1 MRLRTRR
8 KAGSLIMLFFVLT
21 MFVISSCVLHISAEA
36 FPRLYIK
43 TDKDEYLL
51 GEVVKIHVFLD
62 GSGVRCL
69 CYKHSWLVEVRNAAN
84 GTFIKKWE
92 WEALAREKTFMENKL
107 EWLPKKPGTYH
118 IIVRLKEHNQSA
130 TKTVRVIELPH
141 NHVTGTTTITMIKV
155 TTVTQK
161 ITITKERA
169 IIDVTSILY
178 LSILIALLVIAI
190 VESIILLKRLK
201 PG

>member
-1 MRLRTRR
+1 
-8 KAGSLIMLFFVLT
+8 MLFFVLT

-43 TDKDEYLL
+43 TDKDKYLL

-62 GSGVRCL
+62 GSGIRCL

-84 GTFIKKWE
+84 GTLIKKWE

-107 EWLPKKPGTYH
+107 EWLPKKAGTYH

-130 TKTVRVIELPH
+130 TKTVRVMELPH
-141 NHVTGTTTITMIKV
+141 NHVTETTTITMIKV

-161 ITITKERA
+161 ITVTKERA
-169 IIDVTSILY
+169 IIDITSILY

-190 VESIILLKRLK
+190 VESIILLKRL
-201 PG
+201 

>member
-8 KAGSLIMLFFVLT
+8 KAGSLIMLFFVLI

-43 TDKDEYLL
+43 TDKDKYLS

-62 GSGVRCL
+62 GSGIRCL

-84 GTFIKKWE
+84 GTLIKKWE

-107 EWLPKKPGTYH
+107 EWSPKKPGTYH

-130 TKTVRVIELPH
+130 TKTVRVMELPH
-141 NHVTGTTTITMIKV
+141 NHVTETTTITMIKV

>member
-1 MRLRTRR
+1 MRR
-8 KAGSLIMLFFVLT
+8 KASSLILLFLVLI
-21 MFVISSCVLHISAEA
+21 MFIISSCIPHMSAEV

-62 GSGVRCL
+62 SSGVKCL
-69 CYKHSWLVEVRNAAN
+69 CYKHSWLVEVRDAAN
-84 GTFIKKWE
+84 GTLIKKWG
-92 WEALAREKTFMENKL
+92 WEALARERTFTENKL
-107 EWLPKKPGTYH
+107 EWLPRKPGTYR

-130 TKTVRVIELPH
+130 TRTVKVMEMPH
-141 NHVTGTTTITMIKV
+141 NHVTETTTITMIKV

-190 VESIILLKRLK
+190 VELIILLKRFK

>member
-62 GSGVRCL
+62 GSGIRCL

-84 GTFIKKWE
+84 GTLIKKWE

-190 VESIILLKRLK
+190 VGSIILLKRLK

>member
-8 KAGSLIMLFFVLT
+8 KASSLIMLFFVLI

-51 GEVVKIHVFLD
+51 GEIVKIHVFLD
-62 GSGVRCL
+62 SSGVKCL
-69 CYKHSWLVEVRNAAN
+69 CYKHSWLVEVRSAAN
-84 GTFIKKWE
+84 GTLIKKWE
-92 WEALAREKTFMENKL
+92 WEALAREKTFTENKL
-107 EWLPKKPGTYH
+107 EWLPKKAGTYH

-130 TKTVRVIELPH
+130 TKTVRVMELPH
-141 NHVTGTTTITMIKV
+141 NHVTETTTITMLKV

-161 ITITKERA
+161 ITVTKERA

-190 VESIILLKRLK
+190 VESIILFKRLK

>member
-1 MRLRTRR
+1 MCLRTCR
-8 KAGSLIMLFFVLT
+8 KAGFLIMLFFVLT
-21 MFVISSCVLHISAEA
+21 MFVVSSCVLHVSAEA

-43 TDKDEYLL
+43 TDKDEYLI

-84 GTFIKKWE
+84 GTLIKKWE

-130 TKTVRVIELPH
+130 TKTVRVMELPH
-141 NHVTGTTTITMIKV
+141 NHVTETTTITMIKV